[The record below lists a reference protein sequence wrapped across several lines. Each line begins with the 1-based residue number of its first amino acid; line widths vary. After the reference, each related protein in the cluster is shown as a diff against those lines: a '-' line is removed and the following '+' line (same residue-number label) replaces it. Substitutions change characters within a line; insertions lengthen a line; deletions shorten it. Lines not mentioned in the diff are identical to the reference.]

1 MRENRTAKKVIGDRI
16 RLYETLVEGLEKRR
30 LSTARTQKCAGNLC
44 EKMKNLSQHQIF
56 QKYDLGAQRSELA
69 VLCNRLQTIL

>member
-1 MRENRTAKKVIGDRI
+1 MRENRIARKIVGDRI
-16 RLYETLVEGLEKRR
+16 RLYETLVEGLEKKR
-30 LSTARTQKCAGNLC
+30 LSAERTKKCARNWC

-56 QKYDLGAQRSELA
+56 QLYDLDAQRSELA